1 MAARLRTACWIGGM
15 ADAAGSSN
23 TKKEMRKKSMIN
35 NENFSD
41 MIDAMKESDTWSP
54 TLAEQVGE
62 IAAASFCFGSG
73 LLFDLIKD
81 SMRDAVV

>member
-1 MAARLRTACWIGGM
+1 
-15 ADAAGSSN
+15 
-23 TKKEMRKKSMIN
+23 MIN

-41 MIDAMKESDTWSP
+41 MIDAMKESDTWSQ

-73 LLFDLIKD
+73 LLFDLIKG
-81 SMRDAVV
+81 SMRDAIDYPNGTTLSDINYNVLIFGYKFVRGTCISL